1 MAVIAGIGQASDND
15 QDRLVKLIEF
25 LTTVGDG
32 LKVVN
37 GERIWQVT
45 CSAPASLRVCLIV
58 RIKKWL
64 LRGCRMIKCN
74 DALYLMAKRCT

>member
-45 CSAPASLRVCLIV
+45 CSTPASLRAT
-58 RIKKWL
+58 KS
-64 LRGCRMIKCN
+64 
-74 DALYLMAKRCT
+74 A